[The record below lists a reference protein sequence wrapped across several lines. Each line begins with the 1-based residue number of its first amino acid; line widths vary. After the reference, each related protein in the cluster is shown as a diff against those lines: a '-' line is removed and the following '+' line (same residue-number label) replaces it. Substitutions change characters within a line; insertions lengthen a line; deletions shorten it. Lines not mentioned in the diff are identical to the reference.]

1 LAEVMQRLIFPKSI
15 TIKILPMENIISKYC
30 IIQNRKVIV
39 DGETQFEDKD
49 NLEYGKLM
57 KSIYKHYQ
65 IKYPK
70 YFKMDNL
77 CKIAF
82 LGSEIL
88 MHDKENIKNIDPA
101 RVGVILQNTHSTIDT
116 DKKYTNTIK
125 DKSNYFPSPA
135 VFVYTLPNVMIGEI
149 CIRHKFQGEN
159 ACFISKDFNPEF
171 ITEHVNELLDEGKMD
186 ACITG
191 YADYIDG
198 KYKAIMFLVEKNKEN
213 RKDNI
218 SFKAK
223 IIKNLIK

>member
-1 LAEVMQRLIFPKSI
+1 
-15 TIKILPMENIISKYC
+15 MENIITKYC
-30 IIQNRKVIV
+30 IINGNKVIV
-39 DGETQFEDKD
+39 NGKTEFIDSE
-49 NLEYGKLM
+49 NLDYGKLM
-57 KSIYKHYQ
+57 KAIYKHYD

-88 MHDKENIKNIDPA
+88 LKDNEHIKEYEPS
-101 RVGVILQNTHSTIDT
+101 RVGVIMQNTNSTIDT
-116 DKKYTNTIK
+116 DTKYVDTIK

-149 CIRHKFQGEN
+149 CIRNKFQGEN
-159 ACFISKDFNPEF
+159 TCFISQDFDPEF
-171 ITEHVNELLDEGKMD
+171 ITIYVNELFNTGKID

-191 YADYIDG
+191 YADYIED
-198 KYKAIMFLVEKNKEN
+198 KYKAIMFLVEKIKEN

-218 SFKAK
+218 SFKPE

>member
-1 LAEVMQRLIFPKSI
+1 
-15 TIKILPMENIISKYC
+15 MENIITKYC
-30 IIQNRKVIV
+30 IIQDRKVIV
-39 DGETQFEDKD
+39 DGKTEFEDTD

-57 KSIYKHYQ
+57 KSIYKYYQ

-77 CKIAF
+77 CKITF

-88 MHDKENIKNIDPA
+88 MQGKKNIKDIDPA
-101 RVGVILQNTHSTIDT
+101 RVGVILQNTNSTIDT
-116 DKKYTNTIK
+116 DTKYKDTIK
-125 DKSNYFPSPA
+125 NKSNYFPSPA

-159 ACFISKDFNPEF
+159 ACFITKDFNPDF
-171 ITEHVNELLDEGKMD
+171 ITEHVNELLDEDKMD

-191 YADYIDG
+191 YTDYIDG
-198 KYKAIMFLVEKNKEN
+198 KYKAMMFLVEKNKEN

-218 SFKAK
+218 SFKPE

>member
-1 LAEVMQRLIFPKSI
+1 
-15 TIKILPMENIISKYC
+15 MENIITKYC
-30 IIQNRKVIV
+30 IIQNHQVIV
-39 DGETQFEDKD
+39 DGKTVFEDT
-49 NLEYGKLM
+49 EEFEFGKLM
-57 KSIYKHYQ
+57 KAIYKHYD

-88 MHDKENIKNIDPA
+88 MQDKDNIKNIDPA
-101 RVGVILQNTHSTIDT
+101 KVGVILQNTHSTIDT
-116 DKKYTNTIK
+116 DTKYIDTIK

-159 ACFISKDFNPEF
+159 ACFISKDFEPGF
-171 ITEHVNELLDEGKMD
+171 ITDYVNELFKNEKIDT
-186 ACITG
+186 CITG
-191 YADYIDG
+191 YADYING
-198 KYKAIMFLVEKNKEN
+198 KHKAMMFLVEKNKEN

-218 SFKAK
+218 SFKPE

>member
-1 LAEVMQRLIFPKSI
+1 MQRLIFPKSI
-15 TIKILPMENIISKYC
+15 TIKILHMENIITKYC

-39 DGETQFEDKD
+39 DGKTQFEDND

-88 MHDKENIKNIDPA
+88 MQDKENIKNMDPT

-116 DKKYTNTIK
+116 DSKYVETIK

-171 ITEHVNELLDEGKMD
+171 IAEYVNELLDEDKID

-191 YADYIDG
+191 YADYIEG
-198 KYKAIMFLVEKNKEN
+198 KYKAMMFLVEKIKEN

-218 SFKAK
+218 SFKPE

>member
-1 LAEVMQRLIFPKSI
+1 
-15 TIKILPMENIISKYC
+15 MENIITKYS
-30 IIQNRKVIV
+30 IIKDHKVIV
-39 DGETQFEDKD
+39 DGKTEFNDSE

-57 KSIYKHYQ
+57 KAIYKHYE

-82 LGSEIL
+82 LSSEIIL
-88 MHDKENIKNIDPA
+88 KDNEHIKEYDPS
-101 RVGVILQNTHSTIDT
+101 RVGVILQNSNSTIDT
-116 DKKYTNTIK
+116 DTKYVDTIK
-125 DKSNYFPSPA
+125 DKLNYFPSPA

-149 CIRHKFQGEN
+149 CIRNKFQGEN
-159 ACFISKDFNPEF
+159 TCFISENFDPGF
-171 ITEHVNELLDEGKMD
+171 ITEYVNELFNTGKID

-191 YADYIDG
+191 YADYIEG
-198 KYKAIMFLVEKNKEN
+198 NYKAVMFLVEKIKEN

-218 SFKAK
+218 SFKPE

>member
-1 LAEVMQRLIFPKSI
+1 
-15 TIKILPMENIISKYC
+15 MENIITKYC
-30 IIQNRKVIV
+30 IIKGHKVIV
-39 DGETQFEDKD
+39 DGKTEFNDSE

-57 KSIYKHYQ
+57 KAIYKHYE

-82 LGSEIL
+82 LGSEIIL
-88 MHDKENIKNIDPA
+88 KDNEHIKEYDPS
-101 RVGVILQNTHSTIDT
+101 RVGVVLQNSNSTIDT
-116 DKKYTNTIK
+116 DTKYVDTIK
-125 DKSNYFPSPA
+125 DKLNYFPSPA

-159 ACFISKDFNPEF
+159 ACFITKDFNPEF
-171 ITEHVNELLDEGKMD
+171 ITEYINELLNEDKIN

-198 KYKAIMFLVEKNKEN
+198 KYKAMMFLVEKNKEN

-218 SFKAK
+218 SFKPE